1 MPKGSSVTERAR
13 LQCLSAS
20 PYTVLWSSYSQAK
33 VHLSPFSLGE
43 ATSSPSPY
51 SSQPWA
57 RPILPTFCNL
67 LLELDFG
74 LVFE

>member
-1 MPKGSSVTERAR
+1 MS
-13 LQCLSAS
+13 LSFPLYCS
-20 PYTVLWSSYSQAK
+20 LSSYSQAK

-57 RPILPTFCNL
+57 RLILPTFCNL
-67 LLELDFG
+67 LLEFDFG
-74 LVFE
+74 LVFEWEP